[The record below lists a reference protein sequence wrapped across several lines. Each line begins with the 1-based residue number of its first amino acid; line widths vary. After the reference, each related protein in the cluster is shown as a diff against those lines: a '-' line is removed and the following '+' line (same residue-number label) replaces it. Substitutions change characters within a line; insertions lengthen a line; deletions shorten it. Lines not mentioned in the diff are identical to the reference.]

1 MIIVPSCCMCVHL
14 PFSAE
19 NRAVTMQDCL
29 EIEERSSESV
39 KSSALSGRSLGF
51 KNTVHFYRGSEG
63 AGGRL
68 GEQKRQV
75 LSIHHMLL
83 G

>member
-1 MIIVPSCCMCVHL
+1 MCVHL

-39 KSSALSGRSLGF
+39 KSSALSGRSSVS
-51 KNTVHFYRGSEG
+51 KNIVHFYRELEG

-68 GEQKRQV
+68 GE
-75 LSIHHMLL
+75 
-83 G
+83 